1 MQGLLS
7 QEDRAWE
14 KRASLTKDCV
24 AVEVGASGCD
34 SDKKGE
40 GQGFCGGG
48 EVMEEPRERHDFI
61 PLLLSTQFYGALCQS
76 AFAV

>member
-48 EVMEEPRERHDFI
+48 GGHGR
-61 PLLLSTQFYGALCQS
+61 A
-76 AFAV
+76 